1 MQVMKKTEK
10 TETLLPYP
18 VVLASA
24 SPRRREILE
33 QIGIEPVVVPGSLEE
48 KTASTAPEEVVKELS
63 LMKAQHVYETSVK
76 GRMDGAV
83 VIGSDTVVSAGGRI
97 LGKPATK
104 EEAKDMIRLLSG
116 GVHEVYTGVTLIR
129 GERKITFAEKT
140 AVSVW
145 PMTEEEIEA
154 YAACG
159 ESMDKAGAYGIQGRF
174 AAFIRG
180 IDGSYTNVMGLPA
193 GRTYQELKRI
203 SEEKND

>member
-1 MQVMKKTEK
+1 M
-10 TETLLPYP
+10 LLPHP

-24 SPRRREILE
+24 SPRRREILN
-33 QIGIEPVVVPGSLEE
+33 QIGIEPVVVPGNLEE
-48 KTASTAPEEVVKELS
+48 KTSSAKPEEVVKELS
-63 LMKAQHVYETSVK
+63 RMKAQHVYETAVK

-83 VIGSDTVVSAGGRI
+83 VIGSDTVVAAGGRI

-104 EEAKDMIRLLSG
+104 EEAKAMIRLLAG

-129 GERKITFAEKT
+129 GERQITFAEKT
-140 AVSVW
+140 DVSVW

-154 YAACG
+154 YADCG

>member
-1 MQVMKKTEK
+1 MKKTEK

-33 QIGIEPVVVPGSLEE
+33 QIGIEPIVVPGSLEE
-48 KTASTAPEEVVKELS
+48 RTVSTAPEEVVKELS
-63 LMKAQHVYETSVK
+63 LMKAQHVYETFVK

-97 LGKPATK
+97 LGKPAAK
-104 EEAKDMIRLLSG
+104 EEAKAMIRLLAG

-140 AVSVW
+140 TVSVW

>member
-1 MQVMKKTEK
+1 MKKTEK

-48 KTASTAPEEVVKELS
+48 KAASTAPEEVVKELS
-63 LMKAQHVYETSVK
+63 LMKAQHVYETFVK

-97 LGKPATK
+97 LGKPAAK
-104 EEAKDMIRLLSG
+104 EEAKAMIRLLAG

-140 AVSVW
+140 TVSVW